1 MDTSWSRLPLSIDP
15 VLWQGDFFSL
25 AWYGLAFALGVSVAL
40 WYFRY
45 ILLPAQKF
53 FSVLD
58 YADIVLWGLVGTLL
72 GARLG
77 FVLVYGDDSYWQ
89 ESWRIISPY
98 DVHDK
103 IWTGIRGMSF
113 FGGVV
118 GGGLGWWWLARRRH
132 WPFFRLTDM
141 LVQIIPIALGFGRL
155 GNFLGRELI
164 GRATEVPW
172 GMYFPSDPTVLR
184 HPSQLYEAF
193 GEGLVLY
200 WLLRLAASHKVLK
213 PGWLTSFFLIGYGV
227 IRFALE
233 FFRAPDRGSPL
244 IFSWLTLNQ
253 VLAAG
258 LSVIGTLLF
267 LSFWRRD
274 TIELSKFKL

>member
-25 AWYGLAFALGVSVAL
+25 AWYGILFALGVGVAL
-40 WYFRY
+40 WYFRRF
-45 ILLPAQKF
+45 LLPAQQF

-58 YADIVLWGLVGTLL
+58 YADIVLWGLVGTLI

-77 FVLVYGDDSYWQ
+77 FVLVYGDDSYWR
-89 ESWRIISPY
+89 EPWRIISPY
-98 DVHDK
+98 DIHNSV
-103 IWTGIRGMSF
+103 WTGIRGMSF
-113 FGGVV
+113 FGGLV
-118 GGGLGWWWLARRRH
+118 GGSLSWWWLTRRRR
-132 WPFFRLTDM
+132 WPFFQLTDM
-141 LVQIIPIALGFGRL
+141 LVQIIPIALGFGRI
-155 GNFLGRELI
+155 GNFLGQELI

-172 GMYFPSDPTVLR
+172 GMYFPIDPAVLR
-184 HPSQLYEAF
+184 HPSPLYEAF

-200 WLLRLAASHKVLK
+200 WLLRLVASQKALK
-213 PGWLTSFFLIGYGV
+213 PGWLTSCFLIGYGV
-227 IRFALE
+227 IRFVLE
-233 FFRAPDRGSPL
+233 FFRAPDIGSSL

-258 LSVIGTLLF
+258 LSILGVLLF

-274 TIELSKFKL
+274 TIELSKVKL